1 MGDFNYPKINF
12 EHYEVSASVD
22 SSLAKFFDKTQ
33 DMFLIQ
39 NVFQPTRMRENQA
52 PSILDLVFTDEENLI
67 YDIEYQAPIE
77 LSDHVCLVWS
87 LVMVKEMNKHLETI
101 D

>member
-1 MGDFNYPKINF
+1 MGDLNFPEINF

-22 SSLAKFFDKTQ
+22 SSPAKFFDKTQ

-52 PSILDLVFTDEENLI
+52 PPIIDLVN
-67 YDIEYQAPIE
+67 
-77 LSDHVCLVWS
+77 C
-87 LVMVKEMNKHLETI
+87 
-101 D
+101 